1 LISLETARTYFGS
14 HLLGEVFLESGETL
28 MSAALTMA
36 SSDIDCRLAAPAEET
51 DPCYIAAVC
60 EQAVFLL
67 TRRERL
73 ADNQTLLSESVE
85 GLGSRSYS
93 APENGDTVLAPRA
106 RLYLASLN
114 AGKTAKITRG

>member
-1 LISLETARTYFGS
+1 MISLETARTYFGS

-28 MSAALTMA
+28 MTAALTMA

-51 DPCYIAAVC
+51 DPFYVAAVC

-67 TRRERL
+67 TRRECLTENR
-73 ADNQTLLSESVE
+73 TLLSESVE
-85 GLGSRSYS
+85 GLGSRRYA
-93 APENGDTVLAPRA
+93 APANGDTVLAPRA
-106 RLYLASLN
+106 GLYLEYLN